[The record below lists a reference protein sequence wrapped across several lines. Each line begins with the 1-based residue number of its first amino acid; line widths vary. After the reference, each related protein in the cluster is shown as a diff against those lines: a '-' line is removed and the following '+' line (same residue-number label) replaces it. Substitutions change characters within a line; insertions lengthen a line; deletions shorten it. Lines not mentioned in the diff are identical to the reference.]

1 MPTDSCACLDDGPR
15 VASAPVGRLRSSGL
29 LALIALACVALP
41 AAVAAT
47 PLGTT
52 APDGATA
59 NTTTYQDSTGENP
72 AAPDI
77 TTIVASNND
86 AGLISFRI
94 NVPNR
99 ATLSADM
106 LVAMEIDSDN
116 NAATGSA
123 DGTDYAIELLQ
134 GDVALFK
141 WDGENFTRRAGDP
154 PATSLIFSYQGG
166 ATLTISAAE
175 LGNTKNLKFS
185 AIVIAG
191 LTTDP
196 VTGDLDFTNATADI
210 APAVGAGLYA
220 YQVKVGRATLQV
232 RRFSTTPARPLAGKP
247 FALRLQAARSDT
259 GALVQGGRVTCLGR
273 VGAARLAGTGRF
285 VGRQAVCTFR
295 IPATA
300 KGKTFR
306 GSISIVF
313 EGLRVTRSYSR
324 AIG

>member
-1 MPTDSCACLDDGPR
+1 M
-15 VASAPVGRLRSSGL
+15 
-29 LALIALACVALP
+29 LP
-41 AAVAAT
+41 AVVGAA
-47 PLGTT
+47 PL
-52 APDGATA
+52 AATA
-59 NTTTYQDSTGENP
+59 NSTTFQDSTGENP

-99 ATLSADM
+99 AALTPDM
-106 LVAMEIDSDN
+106 LVAMEIDTDN

-134 GDVALFK
+134 GEIFLYK

-166 ATLTISAAE
+166 AAITISSAE
-175 LGNTKNLKFS
+175 LGNTKRLRFS

-196 VTGDLDFTNATADI
+196 VTGDLDFTNATADV
-210 APAVGAGLYA
+210 APAVGAGLYP
-220 YQVKVGRATLQV
+220 YEVKVGVTKLQV
-232 RRFSTTPARPLAGKP
+232 RSFSTNPARPLAGKP
-247 FALRLQAARSDT
+247 FLLRLQAARSDT
-259 GALVQGGRVTCLGR
+259 GALVQGGTVNCVGR
-273 VGAARLAGTGRF
+273 AGAARVVGTGRF

-295 IPATA
+295 IPPGA

-306 GSISIVF
+306 ATITVVF
-313 EGLRVTRSYSR
+313 EGLKVTRSYSR
-324 AIG
+324 TIG